1 LLKCL
6 KKINMKKINQ
16 TDILKETILLMK
28 MKQADELVQLKDQY
42 HYTLESLKPLNLI
55 KKVFGLVA
63 TSPEIKG
70 NILSNVLG
78 ITTGYLTKKVLLG
91 GTHNPIKRILGTI
104 LQFAIT
110 NIVTKQSEKKID
122 NDLQNF

>member
-1 LLKCL
+1 
-6 KKINMKKINQ
+6 MKKINQ

-28 MKQADELVQLKDQY
+28 MKQADELVQLKVQY

-78 ITTGYLTKKVLLG
+78 MTTGYLTKRVLLG

-122 NDLQNF
+122 NDPQNF

>member
-1 LLKCL
+1 
-6 KKINMKKINQ
+6 M
-16 TDILKETILLMK
+16 
-28 MKQADELVQLKDQY
+28 
-42 HYTLESLKPLNLI
+42 
-55 KKVFGLVA
+55 
-63 TSPEIKG
+63 
-70 NILSNVLG
+70 
-78 ITTGYLTKKVLLG
+78 TTGYLTKKVLLG

>member
-1 LLKCL
+1 
-6 KKINMKKINQ
+6 MKKLNQ

-28 MKQADELVQLKDQY
+28 IKQADELAQLKDQY

-55 KKVFGLVA
+55 KNAFAVVA

-70 NILSNVLG
+70 NILSNIVG
-78 ITTGYLTKKVLLG
+78 MTTGYLTKKVVLG

-122 NDLQNF
+122 NDLQNV